1 MFLSYVKSN
10 EQTELTSNIEKDPY
24 LAGWQLWVGRGELGG
39 GEIKQNK
46 EIRLRDRD
54 ESVVTVEGRGWVQ
67 VEEDKRKINGNGK
80 NSI

>member
-1 MFLSYVKSN
+1 M
-10 EQTELTSNIEKDPY
+10 
-24 LAGWQLWVGRGELGG
+24 GG

-46 EIRLRDRD
+46 EIRLMDRD